1 MDNDYSGALAD
12 PDDEQDF
19 ANGSSQQVQPME
31 EEDNLLLN
39 GQTAA
44 SDVDEVDA
52 SEYGE
57 GGNDRSVTDSSPV
70 SEKALGKDIYPL
82 PPKDTSGVVNS
93 SWAHWE
99 PDIELRPVRHMCFNI
114 PYDFLASQP
123 VYFWNFASFADGTA
137 NQRAASFAAVL
148 GLLAISSKGYW
159 PEDARPIE
167 EEKLDVDKEKR
178 EEQIKKHPPLK
189 QYLFWHS
196 YTHRESDGAHL
207 PYNYRVQDSDGEC
220 VMERYIAPMFSWAS
234 ETLYSQRIL
243 TDEDRAA
250 GITDDRGVDIGIRV
264 HLLIWNPR
272 FSTTTLTNQA
282 MDENHEMQTAGRA
295 SRAPNS
301 KRRKMSADAAR
312 QQREM
317 VASNDMTKAA
327 SVKYATVIN
336 NPVLVRH
343 LNMLANVDGL
353 KGSSRPHYTDMAAVL
368 GNNSVGAK
376 LTADKLLGS
385 RHSLAFES
393 LMNIRRDDGMPLMA
407 GMIDS
412 NEVALNVHP
421 RQADPTEYFDANTF
435 NIKFPFEDSTYLH
448 INYQEPLMDATIPN
462 NLSSGLK
469 VGLNM
474 MKGFII
480 ANERMGK
487 VEEVVNDAL
496 RAIVHDQANRDDDD
510 VDAWSLP
517 PDESGI
523 KRRME
528 HLRTNEDLPKVQ
540 TIFGKLL
547 PTFISQMHTSN
558 KVSAQVRRLAGANM
572 RMPDSLDRPPG
583 ATMESMHES
592 GCSLPGAGD
601 CIMAPTDIAEIAAQ
615 DSTRLFEMLK
625 RAKKIML
632 MRKGVDQDDD
642 VTEWFVDATQE
653 AIDWTLRHFDSI
665 HMVSEFDDKL
675 HPAERDVW
683 RSTRKLMGKL
693 AETSSYACVD
703 HKDPNSLNGTG
714 NVAFVFNK
722 EMPISTK
729 RTQAAGVSPYGAY
742 LNEVSSFIYRV
753 LGIQG
758 RNVAGRMA
766 MWYQAY
772 EGVLPPGMREIIFVN
787 GVRGKGKTLMLERF
801 TYFFNREF
809 DPATKRRWFH
819 QSGANTLNALR
830 AGGYAPASGGVQVI
844 DEVPAEIVNADRDS
858 PQAQEILEQIK
869 KLMTSGSLERPRAMH
884 TASGG
889 ENEWRRA
896 LWKTLDRSAWVISM
910 NQGANA
916 TYSKEGVEGRVPG
929 EEKRAFIDRTSCY
942 PQFEKP
948 TEKIVNDGDMKTN
961 ISRNRATADWL
972 SVLNGLTYMTMAVIR
987 DIPQLHPPNE
997 GFAIAVWDHLDELF
1011 RVSHDIPLP
1020 DPRRSEKRRRQGLL
1034 LSIESAVVSVFG
1046 YKDTAVL
1053 FPDMQP
1059 IESDDDGL
1067 YVLRPF
1073 SITDLKHVIR
1083 IACYEPETLARAWS
1097 MGLDRNIHTLP
1108 EMHHI
1113 LLAIGEMHGVAMTLC
1128 DSVLGSDGPASGD
1141 AAANTTAAITTTASG
1156 NDSDDDDPVGPS
1168 GDAATSQHQATDAHN
1183 KELTMH
1189 RYVPGFDSQQRTEA
1203 EIISHSI
1210 VIRKRRIAFN
1220 TFVERF
1226 SGHTNVQKRGQL
1238 TLDDIIRKFM
1248 TDSGVGA
1255 ARPFVIASDNTKMF
1269 HDELKDL
1276 LLPTY
1281 GEVLDCGYFSSD
1293 IQNFLVGNP
1302 SNTIFDKLHNEYVFL
1317 GTHPSTDWC
1326 YRIRQEA
1333 ATHSKNRLDPSW
1345 RTLCSRKQGSDQS
1358 ATDDADQSEE
1368 SGKKKTGSSST
1379 LQGGWYKYCWDLS
1392 KKLTNPSNIHMEF
1405 YPLPP
1410 HHVFDR
1416 IVQFVY
1422 SEHKSNLQVSSTND
1436 DGDSMR
1442 DAEVISDVE
1451 KVRGKSIADVC
1462 ATLRQAKVVPTG
1474 VKIIP
1479 AVAAAFKTVATIDD
1493 EDDYHDAPKRR
1504 PEIMKWMKT
1513 RPNAVGGQRRLDK
1526 LNASG
1531 SLPAVAPLLSTTI
1544 ERKSPLFVDDK
1555 DGRLYINSAWFV
1567 RLANLNDEIRT
1578 TLALIPGLRHSHGDR
1593 ALRRAANPPGNIH
1606 VAVSSTTTNGVVAV
1620 GGAAAS
1626 AAGPSGSRK
1635 AAVSGSRTEAA
1646 APISTGNE
1654 AQDDEDMLANSANVE
1669 TPKQNVR
1676 ETIKLKTTNDPIF
1689 VEMRANGGEATDSH
1703 ADQVLASSRTTSA
1716 LFSAFDMNTCFY
1728 TFQANGLFVHDNKI
1742 FDQDVCTL
1750 FPRLFR
1756 KPQDVVLPEMITRF
1770 RTLPFE
1776 NDMKT
1781 NPVLMLTSPRKRF
1794 APPTA
1799 AASSSASAPDAAPTP
1814 RPRKRRQPTGEDLLS
1829 VRELHFQKTGDLL
1842 GEHEVEKLLALYF
1855 EQYCSS
1861 SGASEV
1867 SKPLSRAE
1875 WAKDLERCKRDAGMS
1890 GPGDEMM
1897 LIILDTGL
1905 GLLSQGIRYQA
1916 RNRPRSESTGF
1927 GLIDSA
1933 VPFIDRACIETS
1945 TTALEAERRTVK
1957 SNLKLALLTHDQEA
1971 MNVDE
1976 GGVQHANNAS
1986 RNALMESRLT
1996 KTHLVGRASKS

>member
-1 MDNDYSGALAD
+1 MDQE
-12 PDDEQDF
+12 P
-19 ANGSSQQVQPME
+19 
-31 EEDNLLLN
+31 LLN
-39 GQTAA
+39 GHGAA
-44 SDVDEVDA
+44 SEDGRSINEDGFVA

-70 SEKALGKDIYPL
+70 SEQALGKDIYPL

-99 PDIELRPVRHMCFNI
+99 PGVELRPVRHLVFNI

-167 EEKLDVDKEKR
+167 EDKLDADKEKR

-196 YTHRESDGAHL
+196 YTHRERDGAHL
-207 PYNYRVQDSDGEC
+207 PYNHRVQDSDGEC

-234 ETLYSQRIL
+234 ETLYSQRVL
-243 TDEDRAA
+243 TDDDQAA
-250 GITDDRGVDIGIRV
+250 GITDDRGPDIGIRV

-272 FSTTTLTNQA
+272 FSTTTFTNQA

-353 KGSSRPHYTDMAAVL
+353 KGSSRPHYADMAAVL
-368 GNNSVGAK
+368 GNNSVGAR

-393 LMNIRRDDGMPLMA
+393 LMNIRREDKMPLLA

-412 NEVALNVHP
+412 NEVELNVHP
-421 RQADPTEYFDANTF
+421 RQANPKEYFDETF
-435 NIKFPFEDSTYLH
+435 NLMFPFEDSTYMHL
-448 INYQEPLMDATIPN
+448 NYQEPLMDATIPN

-474 MKGFII
+474 MKGFVV

-496 RAIVHDQANRDDDD
+496 RAIVHDQANRTDDD
-510 VDAWSLP
+510 VDAWPLP
-517 PDESGI
+517 PDEIGI

-528 HLRTNEDLPKVQ
+528 YLRTNEELPKVQ

-592 GCSLPGAGD
+592 GCSLPGASD
-601 CIMAPTDIAEIAAQ
+601 CVMAPTDIADIAAQ
-615 DSTRLFEMLK
+615 DSARIFEMLK

-642 VTEWFVDATQE
+642 VTAWFVDATQE
-653 AIDWTLRHFDSI
+653 AVEWTLRHFDSI

-683 RSTRKLMGKL
+683 RSTRRLMGRI
-693 AETSSYACVD
+693 AETSSYARVD

-729 RTQAAGVSPYGAY
+729 KTQASGVSPYGAY
-742 LNEVSSFIYRV
+742 LNEVNSFIYRI

-758 RNVAGRMA
+758 RNIAGRMA
-766 MWYQAY
+766 LWYQAY

-787 GVRGKGKTLMLERF
+787 GVRGKGKTLMLDRF
-801 TYFFNREF
+801 TYFFNRKF
-809 DPATKRRWFH
+809 DPTTERRWFH
-819 QSGANTLNALR
+819 ESGANTLNALR

-884 TASGG
+884 TAAGG

-948 TEKIVNDGDMKTN
+948 TEKIVNDGDMKIN
-961 ISRNRATADWL
+961 ISRNRSTVDWL
-972 SVLNGLTYMTMAVIR
+972 SVINGLVYMTMAVIR
-987 DIPQLHPPNE
+987 DIPHLHPPNE

-1011 RVSHDIPLP
+1011 KVSHDIPLP
-1020 DPRRSEKRRRQGLL
+1020 DPRRSEKRRRQGML

-1046 YKDTAVL
+1046 FKDTAVL

-1059 IESDDDGL
+1059 IEKDEDGL

-1073 SITDLKHVIR
+1073 SITDLKYVIR
-1083 IACYEPETLARAWS
+1083 IACYEPETIARAWS
-1097 MGLDRNIHTLP
+1097 MGLDRNIHTIP

-1128 DSVLGSDGPASGD
+1128 DSVLGNDNGPTEDDDFVMVDADGGAGDGDEANDRVDAMSD
-1141 AAANTTAAITTTASG
+1141 AA
-1156 NDSDDDDPVGPS
+1156 PS
-1168 GDAATSQHQATDAHN
+1168 QQQATDYHN
-1183 KELTMH
+1183 KELAMN
-1189 RYVPGFDSQQRTEA
+1189 RFIPAFDDEQRTDV
-1203 EIISHSI
+1203 EIISQST

-1220 TFVERF
+1220 TFIDRF
-1226 SGHTNVQKRGQL
+1226 SGHKNVQNSGQM
-1238 TLDDIIRKFM
+1238 TLEGIIRKFM
-1248 TDSGVGA
+1248 TDSSAGA
-1255 ARPFVIASDNTKMF
+1255 SRPFVMACDGTRMF

-1281 GEVLDCGYFSSD
+1281 GEVLDCGYFTTD
-1293 IQNFLVGNP
+1293 LQNFLVGDP
-1302 SNTIFDKLHNEYVFL
+1302 SKTIFDKRHSEHVFL
-1317 GTHPSTDWC
+1317 GIHPSPDWH
-1326 YRIRQEA
+1326 YRIRPEA
-1333 ATHSKNRLDPSW
+1333 ATNSKNRLDPSW
-1345 RTLCSRKQGSDQS
+1345 RTLCDRKQGSDKS
-1358 ATDDADQSEE
+1358 STDDADQSEE
-1368 SGKKKTGSSST
+1368 SGKKKSGGGASM
-1379 LQGGWYKYCWDLS
+1379 LQGGWYK
-1392 KKLTNPSNIHMEF
+1392 
-1405 YPLPP
+1405 
-1410 HHVFDR
+1410 
-1416 IVQFVY
+1416 
-1422 SEHKSNLQVSSTND
+1422 
-1436 DGDSMR
+1436 
-1442 DAEVISDVE
+1442 
-1451 KVRGKSIADVC
+1451 
-1462 ATLRQAKVVPTG
+1462 
-1474 VKIIP
+1474 
-1479 AVAAAFKTVATIDD
+1479 
-1493 EDDYHDAPKRR
+1493 
-1504 PEIMKWMKT
+1504 
-1513 RPNAVGGQRRLDK
+1513 
-1526 LNASG
+1526 
-1531 SLPAVAPLLSTTI
+1531 
-1544 ERKSPLFVDDK
+1544 
-1555 DGRLYINSAWFV
+1555 
-1567 RLANLNDEIRT
+1567 
-1578 TLALIPGLRHSHGDR
+1578 
-1593 ALRRAANPPGNIH
+1593 
-1606 VAVSSTTTNGVVAV
+1606 
-1620 GGAAAS
+1620 
-1626 AAGPSGSRK
+1626 
-1635 AAVSGSRTEAA
+1635 
-1646 APISTGNE
+1646 
-1654 AQDDEDMLANSANVE
+1654 
-1669 TPKQNVR
+1669 
-1676 ETIKLKTTNDPIF
+1676 
-1689 VEMRANGGEATDSH
+1689 
-1703 ADQVLASSRTTSA
+1703 
-1716 LFSAFDMNTCFY
+1716 
-1728 TFQANGLFVHDNKI
+1728 
-1742 FDQDVCTL
+1742 
-1750 FPRLFR
+1750 
-1756 KPQDVVLPEMITRF
+1756 
-1770 RTLPFE
+1770 
-1776 NDMKT
+1776 
-1781 NPVLMLTSPRKRF
+1781 
-1794 APPTA
+1794 
-1799 AASSSASAPDAAPTP
+1799 
-1814 RPRKRRQPTGEDLLS
+1814 
-1829 VRELHFQKTGDLL
+1829 
-1842 GEHEVEKLLALYF
+1842 
-1855 EQYCSS
+1855 
-1861 SGASEV
+1861 
-1867 SKPLSRAE
+1867 
-1875 WAKDLERCKRDAGMS
+1875 
-1890 GPGDEMM
+1890 
-1897 LIILDTGL
+1897 
-1905 GLLSQGIRYQA
+1905 
-1916 RNRPRSESTGF
+1916 
-1927 GLIDSA
+1927 
-1933 VPFIDRACIETS
+1933 
-1945 TTALEAERRTVK
+1945 
-1957 SNLKLALLTHDQEA
+1957 
-1971 MNVDE
+1971 
-1976 GGVQHANNAS
+1976 
-1986 RNALMESRLT
+1986 
-1996 KTHLVGRASKS
+1996 